1 MATQPRYE
9 GQPAQPIGPRPGA
22 MPGTEPLQLTGAQW
36 GPVLAGAFAAI
47 AALLILLTLGGA
59 VGTTIGAAPSPA
71 QGIGVGA
78 AIWGAIVVI
87 VSYLLAG
94 WITGHTARPDR
105 TSTILALGALAWI
118 VSGFLLMVPMVL
130 GLGNLIGG
138 LGGGLAGGVAGLI
151 GQQPGVLQGL
161 QQIQPPAVQGEQV
174 AGIARNVLWVLL
186 LSQVLG
192 VGSAMLGAYLAH
204 RSAVGRRVHGV
215 A

>member
-59 VGTTIGAAPSPA
+59 VGATIGASPSPA

-78 AIWGAIVVI
+78 GIWGAIVVI
-87 VSYLLAG
+87 VSYLFAG

-105 TSTILALGALAWI
+105 TSTVLALGVLAWI

-138 LGGGLAGGVAGLI
+138 LGGGLAGGVAGLVAR
-151 GQQPGVLQGL
+151 PGAIQGL
-161 QQIQPPAVQGEQV
+161 QQFQTPMVQGAQV
-174 AGIARNVLWVLL
+174 AGIARNVLWLIL
-186 LSQVLG
+186 LSQILG
-192 VGSAMLGAYLAH
+192 VGSAMIGSYLAQ
-204 RSAVGRRVHGV
+204 RSTAGRRVHGT